1 MQRSFLVFSNSIH
14 SKETLRTYTWGL
26 NKFMSFYK
34 LKDYDSLA
42 VMDSKI
48 LQIMIE
54 DFVMKKK
61 SEGLSSNIK
70 NS

>member
-1 MQRSFLVFSNSIH
+1 
-14 SKETLRTYTWGL
+14 
-26 NKFMSFYK
+26 MSFYK

-42 VMDSKI
+42 GMDSKM